1 MLRAI
6 IIDDEKKARNNLLNM
21 LNEYCSDVEVLGD
34 EGTISGGIRAIEKID
49 PDLVFLDVEMQNETG
64 FDLLEKI
71 DDPNFELIFITAHH
85 EYAIKAFKFSAID
98 YLLKPINIDELVS
111 AVDKV
116 KEKKTTSVSKEKYD
130 VLMENIKDSHASFER
145 IALPTSEGLTFV
157 ELNELIRCES
167 TANYTFFFLTSGKKI
182 LVSKTIKFYD
192 ELLSDHKFYRVHQ
205 SHLIN
210 LMHIKKYV
218 KGEGGYIIMSDDSMV
233 IVSRRRKESFLSI
246 LSTI

>member
-6 IIDDEKKARNNLLNM
+6 IIDDEKKARNNLLN
-21 LNEYCSDVEVLGD
+21 LLKDYCSEVEVLAD
-34 EGTISGGIRAIEKID
+34 ESSISSGIKAIEKID
-49 PDLVFLDVEMQNETG
+49 PDLVFLDIEMQNETG
-64 FDLLEKI
+64 FELLEKI
-71 DDPNFELIFITAHH
+71 KEPDFDIIFVTAHH

-98 YLLKPINIDELVS
+98 YVMKPIDIDELVQ
-111 AVDKV
+111 AVEKV
-116 KEKKTTSVSKEKYD
+116 QEKKASRFTKEKFE
-130 VLMENIKDSHASFER
+130 VLMENMKDPHASFER

-157 ELNELIRCES
+157 EINDMIRCES
-167 TANYTFFFLTSGKKI
+167 TANYTYFFLEGAKKI
-182 LVSKTIKFYD
+182 LVSKTIKFYE

-233 IVSRRRKESFLSI
+233 MVSRRRKESFLSI
-246 LSTI
+246 LATI

>member
-1 MLRAI
+1 LRAI
-6 IIDDEKKARNNLLNM
+6 IIDDEKKARNNLLN
-21 LNEYCSDVEVLGD
+21 LLKEYCAEVEVLAD
-34 EGTISGGIRAIEKID
+34 ESSISSGIKTIEKLD
-49 PDLVFLDVEMQNETG
+49 PDLVFLDIEMQNETG

-71 DDPNFELIFITAHH
+71 KEPNFDIIFVTAHH

-98 YLLKPINIDELVS
+98 YVMKPIDIDELVQ
-111 AVDKV
+111 AVEKV
-116 KEKKTTSVSKEKYD
+116 QEKKASRFTKEKFE
-130 VLMENIKDSHASFER
+130 VLMENMKDPHASFER

-157 ELNELIRCES
+157 EINDMIRCES
-167 TANYTFFFLTSGKKI
+167 TANYTYFFLEGGKKI
-182 LVSKTIKFYD
+182 LVSKTIKFYE

-233 IVSRRRKESFLSI
+233 MVSRRRKESFLSI
-246 LSTI
+246 LATI